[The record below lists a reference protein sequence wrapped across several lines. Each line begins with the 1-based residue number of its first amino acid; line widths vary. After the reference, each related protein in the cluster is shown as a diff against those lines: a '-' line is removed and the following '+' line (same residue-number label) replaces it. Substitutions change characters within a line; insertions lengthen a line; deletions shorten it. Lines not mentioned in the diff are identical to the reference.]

1 MRLKR
6 LFQWVFGMS
15 LLISSLALVGGID
28 GGWRT
33 LLYALALGSA
43 FVLLRLTEYDGWV
56 DRSGF
61 VRESPEYITQELERM
76 LDRVEESS
84 QGIKPLSAEAR
95 QRFDEGI
102 KRLGG
107 LSVRANQAGLLSDKD
122 FQKLNDRILAL
133 VNNDRL

>member
-1 MRLKR
+1 
-6 LFQWVFGMS
+6 MS